1 MAAVRA
7 CLSAFLMLGCAGL
20 VRTRGNHGH
29 GRAHSLWSADD
40 VKSVQD
46 AKQLWNQVGTG
57 DEPTMQELWADW
69 CITYS
74 KDASNSVGYANFRAN
89 MEVVKAIND
98 DTTTP
103 FWGGANEFA
112 DMSLDDFF
120 RMFTGALSPDDER
133 RRSRR
138 SALETAPSNNGGR
151 KARFGFQPE
160 EDLQLEFN
168 DETPEEN
175 FLWEETANDEESST
189 TTTTTRSLLG
199 DLTAVK
205 QQSSCGSCSF
215 FVTAALIES
224 ELLIAGGADVSI
236 DLSEQQ
242 MVSCVNTANSP
253 YKGLGCGGGWLDS
266 NINYVAWKGLNKEST
281 WPYTN
286 SNGACNRVTDPTSG
300 NAVKLA
306 AGATRVSPSGNEQ
319 ALKNALQSGPVGL
332 LFGAESSFLNYRGGI
347 YQPTTCTTSINH
359 AITLVG
365 YGFDTGSNQWFWKIK
380 NSWGTGWGE
389 AGYAR
394 IAMIG
399 DGSGVCGMNQWA
411 YKASSLF
418 ENALLS
424 RPCN

>member
-1 MAAVRA
+1 
-7 CLSAFLMLGCAGL
+7 
-20 VRTRGNHGH
+20 
-29 GRAHSLWSADD
+29 
-40 VKSVQD
+40 
-46 AKQLWNQVGTG
+46 
-57 DEPTMQELWADW
+57 MQELWADW

-199 DLTAVK
+199 DLTVPVPVPIPTPVPRPVIPAGGNGIDWVTLGKVTPPK
-205 QQSSCGSCSF
+205 QQSSCGSCSM
-215 FVTAALIES
+215 FVAAALIES
-224 ELLIAGGADVSI
+224 ELLIAGRADGSI
-236 DLSEQQ
+236 DLSEQE
-242 MVSCVNTANSP
+242 MVSCVNTQNSP
-253 YKGLGCGGGWLDS
+253 YKGLGCGGGWIDS
-266 NINYVAWKGLNKEST
+266 NVNYVSWKGLNKEST
-281 WPYTN
+281 WPYAN
-286 SNGACNRVTDPTSG
+286 SQGACNRVTDPNSG
-300 NAVKLA
+300 NAVKTSG
-306 AGATRVSPSGNEQ
+306 GATRVSPSRNEQ
-319 ALKNALQSGPVGL
+319 GLKNALQSGPVGV
-332 LFGAESSFLNYRGGI
+332 LFNAESSFLNYRGGI
-347 YQPTTCTTSINH
+347 YRPSSCGTGVNH

-365 YGFDTGSNQWFWKIK
+365 FGFDAGSNQWFWRIK
-380 NSWGTGWGE
+380 NSWGQGWGE
-389 AGYAR
+389 GGYAR

-399 DGSGVCGMNQWA
+399 DGNGVCGMYQWA
-411 YKASSLF
+411 YKASSSF
-418 ENALLS
+418 VNAPLS
-424 RPCN
+424 RPYN

>member
-1 MAAVRA
+1 
-7 CLSAFLMLGCAGL
+7 
-20 VRTRGNHGH
+20 
-29 GRAHSLWSADD
+29 
-40 VKSVQD
+40 
-46 AKQLWNQVGTG
+46 
-57 DEPTMQELWADW
+57 MQELWAD
-69 CITYS
+69 CCVTYS
-74 KDASNSVGYANFRAN
+74 KDASNSVGYANFRAS

-98 DTTTP
+98 DTTTL

-120 RMFTGALSPDDER
+120 RMFTGALSLDDER
-133 RRSRR
+133 HRSRPR
-138 SALETAPSNNGGR
+138 RERAGQHRRPQGALR
-151 KARFGFQPE
+151 
-160 EDLQLEFN
+160 
-168 DETPEEN
+168 
-175 FLWEETANDEESST
+175 
-189 TTTTTRSLLG
+189 
-199 DLTAVK
+199 
-205 QQSSCGSCSF
+205 
-215 FVTAALIES
+215 
-224 ELLIAGGADVSI
+224 
-236 DLSEQQ
+236 
-242 MVSCVNTANSP
+242 VSCVNTANSP

-266 NINYVAWKGLNKEST
+266 NINYVAWKGLNKELT

-365 YGFDTGSNQWFWKIK
+365 YGFDTGSSQWFWKIK
-380 NSWGTGWGE
+380 NSGGTGWGE

-399 DGSGVCGMNQWA
+399 DVTGVCGMYQWA
-411 YKASSLF
+411 YKASSSF
-418 ENALLS
+418 VNAPLS
-424 RPCN
+424 RPYN